1 LTITSIESAIISRLT
16 REAFMPS
23 WPMAM
28 PSETAIAVNSL
39 GVHPASFTP
48 RLALW
53 ASLPR
58 WMLQG
63 VASLHV
69 EETPTRGRSKSPS
82 VSPIALYIARCG
94 ALSGP
99 SSVFLLSSFIGII
112 DTGVYFKIFSY
123 SRVAVIL
130 TASIPST
137 LKTVSHIPH
146 SALPLE
152 RSLAATSS
160 FKQSHLGQ
168 RKEK

>member
-1 LTITSIESAIISRLT
+1 MTIISIESAIISRLT
-16 REAFMPS
+16 SEAFMPS

-53 ASLPR
+53 ASRPR

-69 EETPTRGRSKSPS
+69 EDTAIRGRSKSPS
-82 VSPIALYIARCG
+82 VNPIALYIALCG

-99 SSVFLLSSFIGII
+99 SSTLLLSSFIAII
-112 DTGVYFKIFSY
+112 DTGAYFKIFHLLK
-123 SRVAVIL
+123 SRRYFD
-130 TASIPST
+130 SINPFY
-137 LKTVSHIPH
+137 
-146 SALPLE
+146 LE
-152 RSLAATSS
+152 NSLAHAA
-160 FKQSHLGQ
+160 FCIAA
-168 RKEK
+168 